1 MCGYDCND
9 ITYLAVL
16 GDDLDISARRYIDM
30 NALQDSYQ
38 DLGMQ
43 ISAAKT
49 RQSLSNLKNTEFLR

>member
-1 MCGYDCND
+1 MCGYDGND

-38 DLGMQ
+38 DLGM
-43 ISAAKT
+43 
-49 RQSLSNLKNTEFLR
+49 